1 MSLSIYVHIA
11 WHILVQMPYLVR
23 NQFYAVASSSHM
35 SNNKLKST
43 AHGIVQGMSSSLL
56 VVHQY
61 THAWITLTLCIVLRK
76 FDANSFEMSSLII
89 QHRCTCF
96 CTHIP
101 HKVLWIQY
109 CQLLSSFIQ
118 SVFILTDYPCLPQD
132 ARQTIQLSR
141 DACTKQTYFLR
152 KLFMSCV
159 CSNNIL
165 PQYQSLSQ
173 SLQDITAQEA
183 KVTWLNNHRPSSNLD
198 IFSFSHTSYQSRSWY
213 SVFHSLYVLVMDVLL
228 SVTA

>member
-1 MSLSIYVHIA
+1 
-11 WHILVQMPYLVR
+11 
-23 NQFYAVASSSHM
+23 M

-43 AHGIVQGMSSSLL
+43 AHSIVQGMSSSLL

-76 FDANSFEMSSLII
+76 FDANSFEMSSLIL

-118 SVFILTDYPCLPQD
+118 SVFILTDYSCLLHERCMSD
-132 ARQTIQLSR
+132 HSTIQR
-141 DACTKQTYFLR
+141 CLR
-152 KLFMSCV
+152 KTNIFPQKAFHVMCVSQKYPPTISELITVVAGHHSSGDKGDMIKQSSTELELRHILFQPHKLSIQV
-159 CSNNIL
+159 IIFRL
-165 PQYQSLSQ
+165 P
-173 SLQDITAQEA
+173 
-183 KVTWLNNHRPSSNLD
+183 
-198 IFSFSHTSYQSRSWY
+198 
-213 SVFHSLYVLVMDVLL
+213 
-228 SVTA
+228 